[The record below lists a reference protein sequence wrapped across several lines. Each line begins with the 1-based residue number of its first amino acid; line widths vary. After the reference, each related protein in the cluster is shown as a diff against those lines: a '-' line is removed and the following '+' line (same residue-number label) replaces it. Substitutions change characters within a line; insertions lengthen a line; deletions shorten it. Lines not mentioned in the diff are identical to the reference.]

1 MPHPSHAPTPFTPLD
16 VGVASA
22 GAGLIQ
28 IFFFVLLIAAGRTK
42 ATIQPKEDVIAKE
55 RPIAVKPVLDDL
67 PLLKL
72 GGKKVRPKL
81 PDMWK
86 KQDPIPVKK
95 FEEKSAPS
103 ELAKDDPSAI
113 PTSEVAKGD
122 AEAPPPDAEIV
133 AKADEDLIDNP
144 DASADTPEGPG
155 DPGGVKEGTE
165 TDPLKARA
173 VSQYRMKVMAWFD
186 SRFKRPEGQIPCEE
200 LKKLSAAVAAS
211 VSGDGTVTGYSVS
224 RPSGNAIFDAK
235 VKATMDAIV
244 GQQLPPPPPL
254 YPEILGTGVQPVF
267 TGKGAKCESAPPP
280 SPPPSPPPAPEPA
293 PESP

>member
-1 MPHPSHAPTPFTPLD
+1 MPHPSHAPSPFTSLE

-22 GAGLIQ
+22 AAGLIQ
-28 IFFFVLLIAAGRTK
+28 IFFFVLLIAAGRTR
-42 ATIQPKEDVIAKE
+42 ATIQPKEDVIERE
-55 RPIAVKPVLDDL
+55 RPIAVKPMLDDL

-95 FEEKSAPS
+95 FEEASAPS
-103 ELAKDDPSAI
+103 ETAKDDPSAI

-133 AKADEDLIDNP
+133 AQADDMIDS

-173 VSQYRMKVMAWFD
+173 VNQYLMKILGWFN
-186 SRFKRPEGQIPCEE
+186 SRFKPPVGQIPCEE
-200 LKKLSAAVAAS
+200 LKKLSAAVTAN

-224 RPSGNAIFDAK
+224 RPSGNSVFDAK
-235 VKATMDAIV
+235 VRATMDGIV

-254 YPEILGTGVQPVF
+254 YPDILGSSVHPTFSGQ
-267 TGKGAKCESAPPP
+267 GAKCESAPQAPPPSPPPP
-280 SPPPSPPPAPEPA
+280 SPPPSPPPEQ
-293 PESP
+293 